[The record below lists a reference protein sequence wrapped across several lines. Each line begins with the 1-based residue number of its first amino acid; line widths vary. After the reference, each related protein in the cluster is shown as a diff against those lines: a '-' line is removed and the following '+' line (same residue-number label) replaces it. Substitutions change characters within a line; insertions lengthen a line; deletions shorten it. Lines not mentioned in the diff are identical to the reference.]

1 MGAPE
6 AVDVSEI
13 YTVTKQRRRR
23 RGGQSQPEQPDTV
36 PRDELVESC
45 SWWYV
50 AACFVASSSYTVLYT
65 IFAITLADWTLQATS
80 LLLPIAATCM
90 ILGVFLRPTDQG
102 AGIKILHL
110 QFFSFG
116 IGSEVFFAV
125 GLFKDGFPFSALT
138 ALARIPLWLIA
149 YWLGLKLRRKAA
161 QLPPAKLSNFLC
173 HTVLVGGV
181 SAMAP
186 MIFFMFEAVSCMA
199 SGGGLG
205 DDQCDNTTR
214 AAMFLS
220 VYLVLITAVGI
231 ASRTVPQEE
240 RGDSMTYSNL
250 AILRLKMKEKV
261 QGVLGVITSLVSMYF
276 FSVLGVEGTQ
286 NGSLLWVGLAGAV
299 TLGAAALIEFASVAF
314 GRSDSTDDDQ
324 ARPRVRAS
332 RSLSLSNI
340 EENMI
345 VATLV

>member
-1 MGAPE
+1 
-6 AVDVSEI
+6 
-13 YTVTKQRRRR
+13 
-23 RGGQSQPEQPDTV
+23 
-36 PRDELVESC
+36 
-45 SWWYV
+45 
-50 AACFVASSSYTVLYT
+50 
-65 IFAITLADWTLQATS
+65 
-80 LLLPIAATCM
+80 
-90 ILGVFLRPTDQG
+90 
-102 AGIKILHL
+102 
-110 QFFSFG
+110 
-116 IGSEVFFAV
+116 
-125 GLFKDGFPFSALT
+125 
-138 ALARIPLWLIA
+138 
-149 YWLGLKLRRKAA
+149 
-161 QLPPAKLSNFLC
+161 
-173 HTVLVGGV
+173 
-181 SAMAP
+181 
-186 MIFFMFEAVSCMA
+186 
-199 SGGGLG
+199 
-205 DDQCDNTTR
+205 
-214 AAMFLS
+214 MFLS

>member
-161 QLPPAKLSNFLC
+161 QLPPAQLSKYLC

-186 MIFFMFEAVSCMA
+186 MIFFMFAPAE
-199 SGGGLG
+199 
-205 DDQCDNTTR
+205 
-214 AAMFLS
+214 
-220 VYLVLITAVGI
+220 ITAGTSSETRGFLLETSL
-231 ASRTVPQEE
+231 ASLTPIVVSSSLIFYGGVE
-240 RGDSMTYSNL
+240 RGCDAL
-250 AILRLKMKEKV
+250 LR
-261 QGVLGVITSLVSMYF
+261 
-276 FSVLGVEGTQ
+276 VERGEQ
-286 NGSLLWVGLAGAV
+286 
-299 TLGAAALIEFASVAF
+299 
-314 GRSDSTDDDQ
+314 
-324 ARPRVRAS
+324 
-332 RSLSLSNI
+332 
-340 EENMI
+340 
-345 VATLV
+345 